1 MNLIPVSGY
10 GVGAYDRETIFEVLT
25 ACQELG
31 LKAQAADERIGKANR
46 DPEHRRELLEA
57 VYTRHLFRNRLG
69 DEHWKYYR

>member
-57 VYTRHLFRNRLG
+57 V
-69 DEHWKYYR
+69 